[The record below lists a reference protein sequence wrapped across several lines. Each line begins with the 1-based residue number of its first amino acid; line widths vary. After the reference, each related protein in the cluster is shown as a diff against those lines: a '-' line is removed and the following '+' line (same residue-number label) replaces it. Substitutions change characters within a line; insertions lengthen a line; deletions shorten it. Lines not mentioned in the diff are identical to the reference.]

1 MELNNCPSI
10 FTTANQTA
18 SEEKSTNTFIYF
30 YLIKSAGT
38 DIGRKLTH
46 LN

>member
-1 MELNNCPSI
+1 MEVSNCPSI

-30 YLIKSAGT
+30 YLRKLAGT
-38 DIGRKLTH
+38 DIGGKLPH